1 MKCYFSQSPIHKKEE
16 HSENYLL
23 DALRETQYHLENA
36 YNGFNHAM
44 DPELIDCYVYEM
56 TALTKRYDYLLRQI
70 NSCRCPDTELLLHSD
85 EEASFAPLVSQVLA

>member
-1 MKCYFSQSPIHKKEE
+1 MKCYFSQNPLHKQQE
-16 HSENYLL
+16 HPENYLL
-23 DALRETQYHLENA
+23 DALKETQYHLENA

-70 NSCRCPDTELLLHSD
+70 AICRPGTEKLQSD
-85 EEASFAPLVSQVLA
+85 EETSFTPLVGQVLA